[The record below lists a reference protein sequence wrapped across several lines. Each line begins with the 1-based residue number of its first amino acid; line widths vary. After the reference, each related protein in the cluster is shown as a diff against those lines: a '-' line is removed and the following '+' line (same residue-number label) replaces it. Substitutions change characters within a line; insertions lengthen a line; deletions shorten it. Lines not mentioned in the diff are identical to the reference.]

1 MMTLIRLLF
10 INDLKKVLRIDLIG
24 DSFMTEL
31 REIKVDGDE
40 GVAAL
45 AVSGRFVPTSE
56 RGEVGA
62 KHQFGARTIGT
73 LQLDHL
79 HTF

>member
-1 MMTLIRLLF
+1 
-10 INDLKKVLRIDLIG
+10 
-24 DSFMTEL
+24 MTEL

-40 GVAAL
+40 GVATL

>member
-1 MMTLIRLLF
+1 
-10 INDLKKVLRIDLIG
+10 
-24 DSFMTEL
+24 MTEL
-31 REIKVDGDE
+31 REIKVDSDE

>member
-1 MMTLIRLLF
+1 MR
-10 INDLKKVLRIDLIG
+10 
-24 DSFMTEL
+24 EL
-31 REIKVDGDE
+31 RKIKVDGDE